1 MNIDVVEREAFE
13 RLSKV
18 SSAEE
23 LEQFRVEFLG
33 KKGKITSLMK
43 NLKNLPPEERPTYG
57 KRVNELR
64 EKVEA
69 LFREKKKQIEEL
81 MEKEKMERMRIDVTI
96 PGARRKV
103 GHSHP
108 VAKIMEEIER
118 IFVAMGFDVVEGPEI
133 ETTWYNFDAL
143 NTPEWHPARDEHDS
157 FYITDDL
164 LLRTHTSPVQVRTM
178 LERKPPIA
186 IISPG
191 KVYRRDYDATHLP
204 MFHQV
209 EGLHVDKDLSVAH
222 LKFTL
227 EEFARR
233 MFGESAKVRLRPS
246 FFPFT
251 EPSFEVDVYLKGY
264 GWLEILGA
272 GMVDPNVFLSV
283 GYDPEEWTGYAF
295 GMGVERIAMLKYG
308 ITDIREFVRNDVRF
322 LSSY

>member
-1 MNIDVVEREAFE
+1 MDLETIEREAVA
-13 RLSKV
+13 RLQSV
-18 SSAEE
+18 GSLQE
-23 LEQFRVEFLG
+23 LEQFRIEYLG
-33 KKGKITSLMK
+33 KKGKVTSLLK
-43 NLKNLPPEERPTYG
+43 DLKNIPPEERPVFG
-57 KRVNELR
+57 KRVNELK
-64 EKVEA
+64 EKIER
-69 LFREKKKQIEEL
+69 LFETKREEL
-81 MEKEKMERMRIDVTI
+81 QRIAEREAQERLRVDVSI

-103 GHSHP
+103 GHTHP
-108 VAKIMEEIER
+108 ISKVLEEIER
-118 IFVAMGFDVVEGPEI
+118 IFVSMGFDVVEGPEI
-133 ETTWYNFDAL
+133 ETTWHNFDAL

-157 FYITDDL
+157 FYITKDL
-164 LLRTHTSPVQVRTM
+164 LLRTHTSPVQIRTM

-191 KVYRRDYDATHLP
+191 RVYRRDYDATHLP

-209 EGLHVDKDLSVAH
+209 EGLHVDRDLSVAH

-233 MFGESAKVRLRPS
+233 MFGEKTKIRLRPS

-251 EPSFEVDVYLKGY
+251 EPSFEVDVFLPSH

-272 GMVDPNVFLSV
+272 GMVDPNVFLNV

-295 GMGVERIAMLKYG
+295 GMGVERIAMIKYG